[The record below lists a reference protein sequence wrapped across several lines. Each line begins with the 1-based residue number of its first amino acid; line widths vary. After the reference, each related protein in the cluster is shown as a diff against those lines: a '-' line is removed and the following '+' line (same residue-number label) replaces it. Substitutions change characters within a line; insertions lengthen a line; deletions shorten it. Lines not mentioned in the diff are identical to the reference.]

1 MSKYLKSIGLVVIFL
16 LTFTSCK
23 EQEQKV
29 EEVEVLEEEAVDVS
43 AEKEAVAA
51 VMKSYKDAVQNLT
64 TQGTKELFTKEATV
78 FESGGSEGTFETY
91 ESHHLGPELKAFDS
105 FTFSDYKIEVKIDM
119 PYAFTTE
126 TYNFTIALKA
136 NQEKGMET
144 RIIKKKAVAT
154 SDLKKI
160 DGQWKITKTHSSSRD
175 IREASH

>member
-1 MSKYLKSIGLVVIFL
+1 MNTYLKSIWL
-16 LTFTSCK
+16 LFITLLAFTNCK

-29 EEVEVLEEEAVDVS
+29 AVDVS

-64 TQGTKELFTKEATV
+64 TEGTKELFANEATV
-78 FESGGSEGTFETY
+78 FESGGSEGTYENY

-105 FTFSDYKIEVKIDM
+105 FTFSDYKIDVKIEL
-119 PYAFTTE
+119 PFAFTTE
-126 TYNFTIALKA
+126 TYIFTIGLKA
-136 NQEKGMET
+136 NEEKGGEA
-144 RIIKKKAVAT
+144 RIIKKKGVAT

-175 IREASH
+175 VRKASH